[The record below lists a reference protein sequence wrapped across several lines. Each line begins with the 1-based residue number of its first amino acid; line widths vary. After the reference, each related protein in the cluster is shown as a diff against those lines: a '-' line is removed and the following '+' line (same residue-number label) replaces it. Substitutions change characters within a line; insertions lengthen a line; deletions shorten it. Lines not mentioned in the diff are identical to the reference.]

1 MILPAIVLGW
11 SSSGSIA
18 RLTRSNLLEA
28 MRNDYIRTARA
39 KGLQEGGVIWKH
51 ALKNAMMPVV
61 TTMATQVA
69 SLLSGATI
77 TETVFA
83 IGGIG
88 RLTVDS
94 LRNRDI
100 PLLQGSLI
108 FSTALIIVGNLVA
121 DIMYTFLDP
130 RVRV

>member
-1 MILPAIVLGW
+1 M
-11 SSSGSIA
+11 GS
-18 RLTRSNLLEA
+18 L
-28 MRNDYIRTARA
+28 
-39 KGLQEGGVIWKH
+39 
-51 ALKNAMMPVV
+51 LKNEWIV
-61 TTMATQVA
+61 TGNIFIILYFRRLSRARGKNTGRRSKTIPA

-88 RLTVDS
+88 RLTVDA

-108 FSTALIIVGNLVA
+108 FSTALIIVGNIVA